1 MSKYFA
7 KIENGIVTQVIVI
20 KDSSISTE
28 EQANNFLQE
37 QYKDNSNWLE
47 TFEDGSLR
55 GNMASVD
62 DIYDSAKDVFYKTKP
77 FNSWVLNE
85 TNWIWEAPIPMPTST
100 AGVLYNWDEQTL
112 SWNII
117 KAK

>member
-7 KIENGIVTQVIVI
+7 KIENGIVTQVVVI
-20 KDSSISTE
+20 KDSSITTE

-37 QYKDNSNWLE
+37 QYNDNSNWLE

-62 DIYDSAKDVFYKTKP
+62 DIYDSVKDVFYKTKP

-85 TNWIWEAPIPMPTST
+85 QTWIWEAPIPMPTST
-100 AGVLYNWDEQTL
+100 AGVLYNWNELTL
-112 SWNII
+112 SWDLIEV
-117 KAK
+117 